1 MRRWRNTNDGA
12 RTRRFVESQL
22 GRWRGAP
29 ALYREGVGMSLV
41 ELDNRI
47 TTDRRGLRATCV
59 LVPTPGL
66 AIRSAEWTIFLSW
79 EASSF
84 TKDMWHNPYVPMTV
98 RFGPSLIEATLQYV
112 SRLTAAEPGVD
123 HSGRARQ
130 FVARF
135 PRLRREAQDRTP
147 D

>member
-1 MRRWRNTNDGA
+1 VRRWRNTNDGA

-22 GRWRGAP
+22 ARWRGAR

-47 TTDRRGLRATCV
+47 TTDKRGLRATCV

-66 AIRSAEWTIFLSW
+66 AIRSAQWSIFLSW

-84 TKDMWHNPYVPMTV
+84 TKDMWHSPYVPMTV
-98 RFGPSLIEATLQYV
+98 RFDASLIEATLQYV
-112 SRLTAAEPGVD
+112 SRLAAAEPGVD
-123 HSGRARQ
+123 HSGRAWQ
-130 FVARF
+130 FVTTF
-135 PRLRREAQDRTP
+135 PRHRLDSDDRTP
-147 D
+147 H

>member
-22 GRWRGAP
+22 GRWRGAR
-29 ALYREGVGMSLV
+29 ALYREGVGISLV
-41 ELDNRI
+41 EFDNRI

-66 AIRSAEWTIFLSW
+66 AIRSAEWSIFLSW

-84 TKDMWHNPYVPMTV
+84 TKVMWHNPYVPMTV
-98 RFGPSLIEATLQYV
+98 RFDPSLIEATLQYV
-112 SRLTAAEPGVD
+112 SRLAAAEPGVD
-123 HSGRARQ
+123 HSAHARE

-135 PRLRREAQDRTP
+135 PRLRREAEDRTP